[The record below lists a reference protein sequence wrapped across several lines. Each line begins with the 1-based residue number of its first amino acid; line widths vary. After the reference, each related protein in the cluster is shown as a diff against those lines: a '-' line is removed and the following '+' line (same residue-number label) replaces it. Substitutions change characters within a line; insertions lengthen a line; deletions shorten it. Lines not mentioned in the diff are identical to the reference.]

1 MSRAVHARTCSAC
14 TTCSLRGTAVCPYAW
29 CARRWSPLYSVFREI
44 SGIRPTTHLICGR
57 RGVRDT
63 LAATVH
69 LLECLS
75 GITCP
80 TRYLHITPNTHIS
93 HVSVL
98 QTRDILPKLLP
109 SARPIGTCR
118 SLRRSRRRD
127 TILCIYILVTP
138 VCFVVVQYYV

>member
-1 MSRAVHARTCSAC
+1 M
-14 TTCSLRGTAVCPYAW
+14 
-29 CARRWSPLYSVFREI
+29 
-44 SGIRPTTHLICGR
+44 
-57 RGVRDT
+57 RDT

-109 SARPIGTCR
+109 SARPICTCR

-138 VCFVVVQYYV
+138 VCLVVVQYYVFVFYRGTI